1 MKKFGDRHMKKIVLA
16 AFAAAIAVPAAAA
29 PGDSASTTGTATAE
43 IVSPIAIVHDAATL
57 NFGTIVPGTG
67 AGTVTVDASTG
78 VATGDAEATVVTGAT
93 SSADSFTV
101 TGDAGRG
108 FDISTGGGSVISGAN
123 AMTFTTTPSA
133 ATGTLTGGT
142 ANFTVGGALSVG
154 ANQAGGVYSGTYT
167 ASVSY
172 N

>member
-1 MKKFGDRHMKKIVLA
+1 MKKIVLA

-29 PGDSASTTGTATAE
+29 PGDSASTSGTATAE
-43 IVSPIAIVHDAATL
+43 IVSPIAISHDAAEL
-57 NFGTIVPGTG
+57 NFGTIVPGTN

-78 VATGDAEATVVTGAT
+78 VATGDAEATVITGAT

-101 TGDAGRG
+101 TGDVGRG
-108 FDISTGGGSVISGAN
+108 FDITTTGGSVVFGLFS
-123 AMTFTTTPSA
+123 MPFSTTPSA
-133 ATGTLTGGT
+133 ATGVLLLGT

-167 ASVSY
+167 AAVAY

>member
-1 MKKFGDRHMKKIVLA
+1 MKKIVLA

-29 PGDSASTTGTATAE
+29 PGDSASTSGTATAE
-43 IVSPIAIVHDAATL
+43 IVSPIAITHDAATL
-57 NFGTIVPGTG
+57 NFGTIVPGSA
-67 AGTVTVDASTG
+67 AGVVTVDASTG
-78 VATGDAEATVVTGAT
+78 IATGDAEATVITGAT

-108 FDISTGGGSVISGAN
+108 FDITTTGGSVVSGGN
-123 AMTFTTTPSA
+123 SMTFTTSPSA
-133 ATGTLTGGT
+133 PTGTLTGGT

-154 ANQAGGVYSGTYT
+154 GAQAGGTYNGTYT
-167 ASVSY
+167 ASVAY